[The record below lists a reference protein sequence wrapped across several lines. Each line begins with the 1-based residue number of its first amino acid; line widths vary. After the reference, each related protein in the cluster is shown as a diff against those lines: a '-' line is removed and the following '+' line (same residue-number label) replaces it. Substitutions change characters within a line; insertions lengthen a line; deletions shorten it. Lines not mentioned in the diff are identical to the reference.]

1 MEAVAL
7 VTAICS
13 LLTTRPEKVEATAP
27 CRRAGHLGTAFLYPG
42 APRAP
47 QGVTLERRLPNTWS
61 ANRGNRNQP
70 LYGVPR
76 MFYWLLDNFGGF
88 KTALERALEKQ
99 PVDHLY
105 IDMNAIIHVATHGNV
120 SPLVQMENEQRLR
133 RITSAIEMLFNV
145 VQPRKM
151 LYMAVDGVCPTAKIN
166 QQRGRRFRTSKSID
180 QLVSVASLDP
190 HGVQTEI
197 CSAVSSKDGEKYVA
211 QRLPF
216 DAYDNVTFNPN
227 YISPGT
233 DFMQIVDSEVANWL
247 ALKTVEGLFGKCL
260 VVYSG
265 VSVPGEGE
273 HKIFQCIR
281 KMNKASRHARKETHL
296 VYGLDA
302 DLMMLSMALKIP
314 NIKVLREEGKY
325 APHVVAKKKGE
336 PFFATD
342 TGIVHLHK
350 WDFIDLKQANFE
362 VVSIRTLRK
371 RMYERCLRHLI
382 KKFRASNFAFLNRP
396 EAPYRI
402 TDDFVLLSFLA
413 GNDFLPR
420 LPTVDFANDSFSEMI
435 ETYYSLL
442 QRWKGFL
449 TDGLKIHVPR
459 LQSLFKALTKNE
471 QRWFKE
477 KALIEEVEQYSNP
490 KLYAD
495 YYHREK
501 CQVDGKAEIRR
512 MCVDYLKGLFWIL
525 SYYHHDCPSW
535 DWSYRY
541 HYSPLVSDLA
551 DVTKVDVTFNKGGP
565 ITPLEHLLAISPPN
579 GNELLPPSYRKLAKE
594 DGELRQYFPTEF
606 DINEDGR
613 TNEWEHVVKLPFVN
627 THKLVKAAQKV
638 NPGLKYSS
646 LYKNK
651 KGHIYVYQQP
661 REPDPPT
668 ADEADSGKART

>member
-1 MEAVAL
+1 M
-7 VTAICS
+7 
-13 LLTTRPEKVEATAP
+13 
-27 CRRAGHLGTAFLYPG
+27 
-42 APRAP
+42 
-47 QGVTLERRLPNTWS
+47 
-61 ANRGNRNQP
+61 
-70 LYGVPR
+70 
-76 MFYWLLDNFGGF
+76 
-88 KTALERALEKQ
+88 
-99 PVDHLY
+99 
-105 IDMNAIIHVATHGNV
+105 
-120 SPLVQMENEQRLR
+120 
-133 RITSAIEMLFNV
+133 
-145 VQPRKM
+145 
-151 LYMAVDGVCPTAKIN
+151 
-166 QQRGRRFRTSKSID
+166 
-180 QLVSVASLDP
+180 
-190 HGVQTEI
+190 QTEI
-197 CSAVSSKDGEKYVA
+197 CSAVTSKDGEKYVA

-227 YISPGT
+227 HISPGT

-247 ALKTVEGLFGKCL
+247 ALKTVEGMFGKCL

-314 NIKVLREEGKY
+314 NIKVLREESKY

-350 WDFIDLKQANFE
+350 WDFIDLKQTNFE

-459 LQSLFKALTKNE
+459 LQSLFKALSKNE
-471 QRWFKE
+471 LRWFRE
-477 KALIEEVEQYSNP
+477 KAVIEEVEQYSNA

-512 MCVDYLKGLFWIL
+512 IDIHRLLGIILDPELLSPRLPELGLVSGPL
-525 SYYHHDCPSW
+525 SIDVQTFCR
-535 DWSYRY
+535 SYRY
-541 HYSPLVSDLA
+541 HYAPLVSDLA
-551 DVTKVDVTFNKGGP
+551 EVTTVDVTFNKGGP

-579 GNELLPPSYRKLAKE
+579 ENELLPPSYRKLAKE

-661 REPDPPT
+661 REPDTPN
-668 ADEADSGKART
+668 ADEANPGKTEK